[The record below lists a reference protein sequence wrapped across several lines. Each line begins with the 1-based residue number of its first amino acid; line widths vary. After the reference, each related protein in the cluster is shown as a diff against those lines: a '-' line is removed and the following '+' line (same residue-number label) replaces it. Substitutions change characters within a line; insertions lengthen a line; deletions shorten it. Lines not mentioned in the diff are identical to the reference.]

1 MPIATPLASA
11 SRTSSKP
18 HSDFVL
24 CQDFVFRPADVD
36 GFSHVVEPD
45 SEAITVVNF
54 KAFTQSIPDPEKR
67 LFSFLVRKLKPRSVN
82 EAA

>member
-24 CQDFVFRPADVD
+24 CQNFVFRPGDGD
-36 GFSHVVEPD
+36 GFSHIAEPG
-45 SEAITVVNF
+45 SEPLTVVNF
-54 KAFTQSIPDPEKR
+54 KSFTQSIPDPEKR
-67 LFSFLVRKLKPRSVN
+67 LFRFLIGKFNPRCLD
-82 EAA
+82 EPA